1 MAELS
6 VTVPASAW
14 FTSNRFPTNR
24 GHHARMKAEL
34 RILATA
40 AHRAAGRPRLE
51 GPVHVCW
58 WNRVPAEGHGRGPGQ
73 RATGDETVA
82 RPVGP
87 GRADRGRQPPARG
100 GGGVPL
106 GAEGRTAG
114 YAHGPGDNHR
124 PGCPV
129 RGGGVVTCEWGG
141 CPGPVTTT
149 VVDRWGAVH
158 RFCDVHA
165 GGGW

>member
-58 WNRVPAEGHGRGPGQ
+58 SIGYPP
-73 RATGDETVA
+73 RATD
-82 RPVGP
+82 
-87 GRADRGRQPPARG
+87 ADPAN
-100 GGGVPL
+100 
-106 GAEGRTAG
+106 AQ
-114 YAHGPGDNHR
+114 
-124 PGCPV
+124 
-129 RGGGVVTCEWGG
+129 
-141 CPGPVTTT
+141 PVTKPLLDQWVRDGLIVDDSRRHVVAEEFRWEPRAAPPGTHT
-149 VVDRWGAVH
+149 VRATITDQAVP
-158 RFCDVHA
+158 FA
-165 GGGW
+165 GEAS